1 MSDVSDKKS
10 SLQEALLACAIWAIA
25 ALPAWFRG
33 GTPMEVQPPF
43 FVGGIAL
50 LLAAGI
56 MGNRRAADPS
66 DRRWGWLRDPVFYLG
81 LIFITL
87 LTLQWWNAGRV
98 WFFDPAA
105 ERWDYTPAPRPG
117 WPWAFSRDE
126 AAEMLRWFV
135 PAWAM
140 VMTFRGRLLHSST
153 VVRLWRGLAVAA
165 AILAAVAIA
174 QGSQGAAWLYRLGEL
189 RADNLRYFAGFGYEN
204 HAASFFLLMTALS
217 AGLLMR
223 DAVRSE
229 ARAKWRRIVVSL
241 FALLLNLTAVFLS
254 LSRVGITLAAVLAIA
269 AVAYMTSYFWPR
281 ATAPARVNLLSG
293 GLAVLALVAMAVVA
307 FGPRSLRS
315 ELRVIAGVEGNEA
328 IPKAL
333 KDRGNFS
340 EAAVEIWKRD
350 PVFGVGG
357 WGCRYLLYRY
367 LPAHV
372 KRGALPL
379 GFANIHNDPLQFLA
393 EFGVVGGGILAAVAL
408 LLIAPCFRP
417 VWDRGRR
424 VPYAWARPMVF
435 FALIGAG
442 SVFAHSLVDLPFRCP
457 AVLWSW
463 CAVAAGAGLL
473 CRHEHE
479 VAEVHD
485 AGER

>member
-1 MSDVSDKKS
+1 MSDVSHKR
-10 SLQEALLACAIWAIA
+10 LPLAEALLASAVWAIA
-25 ALPAWFRG
+25 AFPAWFRG
-33 GTPMEVQPPF
+33 GTPAEVQPPF

-56 MGNRRAADPS
+56 LGNRRAADLS
-66 DRRWGWLRDPVFYLG
+66 GRRWAWLRDPVFYLG
-81 LIFITL
+81 LVFIAL
-87 LTLQWWNAGRV
+87 LILQWWNAGRV
-98 WFFDPAA
+98 WFFDPTA
-105 ERWDYTPAPRPG
+105 ERWDYTPLPHPG
-117 WPWAFSRDE
+117 WPWAFNREE

-135 PAWAM
+135 PAWAV
-140 VMTFRGRLLHSST
+140 VMTLRGSLLRAST
-153 VVRLWRGLAVAA
+153 VLRLWRGLAVAA
-165 AILAAVAIA
+165 AALAVVAIA
-174 QGSQGAAWLYRLGEL
+174 QRLRGGAWLYGLREL
-189 RADNLRYFAGFGYEN
+189 QALNYRFFAGFGYEN

-241 FALLLNLTAVFLS
+241 FALLLNLAAVFLS
-254 LSRVGITLAAVLAIA
+254 LSRVGITLAAVLVIA

-293 GLAVLALVAMAVVA
+293 GLAILALVAMAVVA
-307 FGPRSLRS
+307 FGPSSLRG
-315 ELRVIAGVEGNEA
+315 ELRVIAGIESADA

-333 KDRGNFS
+333 KDRRQFA
-340 EAAVEIWKRD
+340 EAAVKIWKHD
-350 PVFGVGG
+350 PAFGVGG

-367 LPAHV
+367 LPART
-372 KRGALPL
+372 KEGALPV
-379 GFANIHNDPLQFLA
+379 GFANLHNDPLQFLA

-424 VPYAWARPMVF
+424 VPYAWARPIVF
-435 FALIGAG
+435 FALIGVG
-442 SVFAHSLVDLPFRCP
+442 LVFAHSLVDLPFRCP

-479 VAEVHD
+479 SSKAHD
-485 AGER
+485 TGET